1 MYRLPKITSHLTLK
15 MFCKVFLTLL
25 AKKVEKMIKA
35 KNSGRRQRMPRIN
48 MMTKEP
54 LRKQIIIPMT
64 KLNAELIINSANQ
77 FITNINITK

>member
-1 MYRLPKITSHLTLK
+1 
-15 MFCKVFLTLL
+15 
-25 AKKVEKMIKA
+25 
-35 KNSGRRQRMPRIN
+35 MPRIN

>member
-25 AKKVEKMIKA
+25 AKKVGKIIKA
-35 KNSGRRQRMPRIN
+35 KNSSKGQRMPRIN